1 MVIPAL
7 HIISMILYGVSALL
21 FGRYFITKNRV
32 AVRYANGSLW
42 IGLLL
47 HTGMLVLFTL
57 RRGFLPLA
65 QFAEAATTFAWIL
78 GLLYLVQQYLLREEE
93 FGVFVVGLVAIV
105 QLISAVVIDYSQPLA
120 EVLQN
125 VMFEIHVV
133 SMLFAYASFTLGF
146 ISALM
151 YLLLYHD
158 IHGQRFGLFY
168 SRLPSLEFL
177 DKLNIRSVVTGL
189 FLLTFGIVLGALN
202 ASKAWGFFWE
212 WDPKL
217 TIVFINWLVYL
228 YFAVSHSV
236 FGWRGQRTA
245 VLSIIGFAVFIIS
258 FFLVTNLT
266 STIHTF

>member
-1 MVIPAL
+1 MIPSL
-7 HIISMILYGVSALL
+7 HIISVILYCLSAVL
-21 FGRYFITKNRV
+21 FGRYFVTKNRLGLT
-32 AVRYANGSLW
+32 YANGSLW
-42 IGLLL
+42 IGLIL
-47 HTGMLVLFTL
+47 HTAMLVLFTVQ
-57 RRGFLPLA
+57 RGSLPLA

-78 GLLYLVQQYLLREEE
+78 GILYLTQQYLLKEEE
-93 FGVFVVGLVAIV
+93 FGVFVVTVVAIV
-105 QLISAVVIDYSQPLA
+105 QLISAIVIDYNHPIT

-146 ISALM
+146 IAALM

-158 IHGQRFGLFY
+158 IHGHRFGLFY

-177 DKLNIRSVVTGL
+177 DKLNIRSVIIGL
-189 FLLTFGIVLGALN
+189 LLLTIGIVLGALN
-202 ASKAWGFFWE
+202 ASRAWGFFWE

-217 TIVFINWLVYL
+217 TVVFINWLVYL
-228 YFAVSHSV
+228 YFVVSYGL

-245 VLSIIGFAVFIIS
+245 IVSVIGFVVVIFS
-258 FFLVTNLT
+258 FFIVTNFA